1 MAERDPNLS
10 RTFEDKLQWD
20 LKNHRHGLLEAIVA
34 TNPKSLDAVVDAI
47 DLEADTMRR
56 LAVEHY
62 EKPQAQISV
71 LAQRLAVRRQ

>member
-1 MAERDPNLS
+1 MS
-10 RTFEDKLQWD
+10 RTFEERLQWD

-34 TNPKSLDAVVDAI
+34 TNPKSLDAVHDAI

-62 EKPQAQISV
+62 EKPQARISL
-71 LAQRLAVRRQ
+71 LAHKWAVAGGR

>member
-1 MAERDPNLS
+1 LS

-62 EKPQAQISV
+62 EKPQTRISV
-71 LAQRLAVRRQ
+71 LAQRLAVRSQ